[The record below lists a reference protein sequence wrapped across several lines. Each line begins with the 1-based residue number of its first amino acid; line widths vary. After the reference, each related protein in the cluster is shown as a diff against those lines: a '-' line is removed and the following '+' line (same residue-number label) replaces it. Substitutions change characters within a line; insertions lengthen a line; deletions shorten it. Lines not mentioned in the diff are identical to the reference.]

1 MSDSVPQGGL
11 MLLPTAYRIEP
22 GLDYYYRRKQMGRPL
37 NKRYFGTP
45 TAAGNE
51 IKVQFFNGTASVPG
65 WIVKQLGS
73 KKFRCTDGT
82 ATADCVL
89 TDAAAAALTAGQMSI
104 TVDDGG
110 NARQLTKISGRKATM
125 DNGSVTAWD
134 FTGTGDVAE
143 IEEAGDDAALTN
155 ADNIEGDVE

>member
-1 MSDSVPQGGL
+1 
-11 MLLPTAYRIEP
+11 
-22 GLDYYYRRKQMGRPL
+22 MGRPL

-45 TAAGNE
+45 TAGGDE
-51 IKVQFFNGTASVPG
+51 IKVQFYNGTASVPG
-65 WIVKQLGS
+65 WIVKQKGS
-73 KKFRCTDGT
+73 KRFVCTDGSVE
-82 ATADCVL
+82 ATCVL

-110 NARQLTKISGRKATM
+110 TARQVTKIAGRKATM
-125 DNGSVTAWD
+125 DNGLTTAWD

-143 IEEAGDDAALTN
+143 IEEAGDDASLTN